1 MWDVRTGRNQ
11 LVHYEGTS
19 PPAERGVHMA
29 GSHDGHHFYF
39 PCGNVLK
46 VYETHWGRHVR
57 TLKGHFAAVNC
68 VVASTRTAELYRC
81 VRARSAASIEGN
93 YQRRCCHCERR
104 LSQPGKT
111 AVIATP
117 PFSVVTFRRVW
128 TCA

>member
-81 VRARSAASIEGN
+81 ASSLGLGL
-93 YQRRCCHCERR
+93 R
-104 LSQPGKT
+104 
-111 AVIATP
+111 
-117 PFSVVTFRRVW
+117 
-128 TCA
+128 